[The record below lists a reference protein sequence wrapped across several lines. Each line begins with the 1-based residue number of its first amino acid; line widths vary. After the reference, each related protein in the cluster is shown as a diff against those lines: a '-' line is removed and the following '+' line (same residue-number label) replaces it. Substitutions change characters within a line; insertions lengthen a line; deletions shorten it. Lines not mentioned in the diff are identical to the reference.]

1 MIEYKVTLSEAE
13 DKALRYAALNPQEW
27 IDNAVHNRCRIAMDE
42 IVNKEVQRRLTNGE
56 NISGTKEDIVLSAEI
71 KSAAQRQEEAEQQ
84 MPETD

>member
-1 MIEYKVTLSEAE
+1 MIEYKLTLSEAE
-13 DKALRYAALNPQEW
+13 DKALRYVTLNPQEW
-27 IDNAVHNRCRIAMDE
+27 IDNVVHSRCRIAMDE
-42 IVNKEVQRRLTNGE
+42 IVNKEVQRRLTNDE